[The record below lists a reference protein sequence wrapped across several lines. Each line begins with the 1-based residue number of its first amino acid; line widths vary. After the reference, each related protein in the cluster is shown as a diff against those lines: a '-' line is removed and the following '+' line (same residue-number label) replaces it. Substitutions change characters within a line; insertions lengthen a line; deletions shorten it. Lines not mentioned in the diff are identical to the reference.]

1 MLLSVHQPFGKIGKN
16 ELIALIFG
24 RERERVG
31 DGYFSRF
38 WKWEIVDR
46 SQSDAVH
53 ILPCILYIY
62 VYAGSLNVVLLTFGL
77 YSKC

>member
-24 RERERVG
+24 VPPRERERERERVG

-38 WKWEIVDR
+38 WKWGIVDR
-46 SQSDAVH
+46 SQSDAIH
-53 ILPCILYIY
+53 ILPCILYVY
-62 VYAGSLNVVLLTFGL
+62 VYAGSLH
-77 YSKC
+77 Y